1 MKVDQTVEYV
11 LKFLTTSWGRVPLLG
26 LPLYIWSETA
36 VPLCSPLPAGVQ
48 SMTPVGSGTHTL
60 RHLEAGHGVLYIHS
74 SNLTAPWHS
83 WWAEGQSLPL
93 IQVPSISW
101 HRHRDLKILGGLLSP
116 MVWSD
121 RPLEKADAWF
131 AFPRLQLRSRCW
143 SIIGRGMLGGG
154 ALKASGSAA
163 RHLFLH

>member
-60 RHLEAGHGVLYIHS
+60 RHLGTSRQGMAFSIYTPPTSQHLGTVG
-74 SNLTAPWHS
+74 
-83 WWAEGQSLPL
+83 GQ
-93 IQVPSISW
+93 
-101 HRHRDLKILGGLLSP
+101 
-116 MVWSD
+116 
-121 RPLEKADAWF
+121 KARVY
-131 AFPRLQLRSRCW
+131 P
-143 SIIGRGMLGGG
+143 
-154 ALKASGSAA
+154 
-163 RHLFLH
+163 